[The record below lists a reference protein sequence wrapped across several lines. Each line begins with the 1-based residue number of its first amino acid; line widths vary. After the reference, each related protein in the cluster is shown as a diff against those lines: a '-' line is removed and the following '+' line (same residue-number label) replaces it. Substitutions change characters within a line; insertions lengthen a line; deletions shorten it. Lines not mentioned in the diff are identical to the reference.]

1 MNIHSK
7 ARTTPYSRVELVER
21 VQSLGWT
28 VRQAAEKAGVSVRT
42 GYKWVTRAKRHGR
55 EGLFDRSSAPG
66 RMPRLTDPDRTAVIV
81 LMRHSRMSGPAISRV
96 LRMPRSTVARVLQRE
111 GLGRFRPSR
120 ASVVRYQRQRPGSLI
135 HLDIKKLGRIAR
147 VGHRITGDRRDRSRG
162 AGWEYVHVAID
173 DASRLLYA
181 EVLPD
186 ECGVTCAAFL
196 RRALAFY
203 RRLDVVAKQLLTDN
217 GVGYRSHVFAY
228 ACSREHVQHL
238 RTRPYRPCTN
248 GKAERVIQTLLREWA
263 YARPYRRSRDR
274 TRALRVWLDYYN
286 RWRPHGSLAGD
297 TPLSRLGTSVNNVSG
312 NYT

>member
-1 MNIHSK
+1 
-7 ARTTPYSRVELVER
+7 
-21 VQSLGWT
+21 
-28 VRQAAEKAGVSVRT
+28 
-42 GYKWVTRAKRHGR
+42 
-55 EGLFDRSSAPG
+55 
-66 RMPRLTDPDRTAVIV
+66 
-81 LMRHSRMSGPAISRV
+81 
-96 LRMPRSTVARVLQRE
+96 
-111 GLGRFRPSR
+111 
-120 ASVVRYQRQRPGSLI
+120 
-135 HLDIKKLGRIAR
+135 LDIKKLGRIAR

-162 AGWEYVHVAID
+162 VGWEYVHVAID

-196 RRALAFY
+196 RRALAYY

-217 GVGYRSHVFAY
+217 GVGYRSHVFAH
-228 ACSREHVQHL
+228 ACAREHVQHL

-297 TPLSRLGTSVNNVSG
+297 TPLSRLATPVNNVSG